1 MAIQLSNVIIAG
13 NNNAEGAIS
22 SAPSVESVET
32 PTSVSSTL
40 VPERVDVGS
49 LRDYRSNIRR
59 NITPPDVT
67 DADNPHVIVAGKAK
81 KIGKTSA
88 YMLDMLSLDD

>member
-1 MAIQLSNVIIAG
+1 MAINV
-13 NNNAEGAIS
+13 NNMIVTSQSQPLAETA
-22 SAPSVESVET
+22 
-32 PTSVSSTL
+32 
-40 VPERVDVGS
+40 VGQQS
-49 LRDYRSNIRR
+49 MRNFRSDIKR

-67 DADNPHVIVAGKAK
+67 DADNPHVVVAGKAK

>member
-1 MAIQLSNVIIAG
+1 MAIQLGNVVVAG
-13 NNNAEGAIS
+13 NG
-22 SAPSVESVET
+22 SADGPIVSTVEPTPVVEATQPET
-32 PTSVSSTL
+32 PQRETNI
-40 VPERVDVGS
+40 S
-49 LRDYRSNIRR
+49 LRDYKSDIRR

-67 DADNPHVIVAGKAK
+67 EADKPHVVVAGKVK